1 MSKLRLVLSCGRLC
15 TNTNNLGWGRKNYM
29 RDDRGHSEVRT
40 DDLRLRNSV
49 YFLKKKKKKKGIL
62 GFWRKQKHCGIVR
75 K

>member
-1 MSKLRLVLSCGRLC
+1 
-15 TNTNNLGWGRKNYM
+15 M
-29 RDDRGHSEVRT
+29 RDDRGHSEVRR

-49 YFLKKKKKKKGIL
+49 YFFLKKKKKKGIL